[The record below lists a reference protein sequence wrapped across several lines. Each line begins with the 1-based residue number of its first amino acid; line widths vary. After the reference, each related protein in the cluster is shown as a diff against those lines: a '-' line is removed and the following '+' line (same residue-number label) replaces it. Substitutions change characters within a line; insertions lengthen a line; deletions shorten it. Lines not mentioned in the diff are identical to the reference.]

1 MDKCPDNRNKA
12 IDGAND
18 GASGVAII
26 LELVRIFSKKPL
38 PLGIDVLFVDAEDYG
53 QRLDND
59 VSNYDDTSWCLGMQY
74 WINNPTLNLS
84 NIKNSYSF

>member
-38 PLGIDVLFVDAEDYG
+38 PLGIDVLF
-53 QRLDND
+53 
-59 VSNYDDTSWCLGMQY
+59 C
-74 WINNPTLNLS
+74 
-84 NIKNSYSF
+84 